1 MQTFFPTLVEPD
13 AEDGGFGAIVVGAGV
28 LGQGET
34 AMDALR
40 DAGESLQELVWT
52 ALERGEPLPAPQDP
66 TEEERARGQIALL
79 QVTMPARAA

>member
-13 AEDGGFGAIVVGAGV
+13 PEDGGFGAVVVGTGV
-28 LGQGET
+28 LGQGDT

-52 ALERGEPLPAPQDP
+52 AVERGEPLPTPQDP
-66 TEEERARGQIALL
+66 SEAERARGQIALL
-79 QVTMPARAA
+79 QITMPARAA